1 MPPTISKI
9 DRRSRCGRRSCR
21 KLLAETRSPYR
32 AAHRCSRPVT
42 RARCVCATTT
52 CRAIAKMRR
61 QSSATTT
68 GERDFLAPE
77 VTRGGRPVGRPCP
90 AADRP
95 AGGHPGPR
103 RASGVGD
110 PRGCVSARDVRVVSF
125 QIRQVL
131 QIPGSH
137 RGRSR
142 RPVARTRDRCGWQIR
157 KFWRIWRTCGP
168 ARAGECFNLRS
179 VFHAATM
186 ARSLG
191 GRHAAFVRRSC
202 RKTSTAYESE
212 SLDEARDHAAQQA
225 TCTKNETAVFDSAT
239 TSISTSVFGMIFSHS
254 AQGLPTL
261 GLPYLVQCRRSGSRP
276 WRTRSWASSVSV
288 IAAPHIFIRRAGGLR
303 L

>member
-1 MPPTISKI
+1 MIVRFSSHSANSVPGPPR
-9 DRRSRCGRRSCR
+9 DRRHPWPSTVNRCDRSKKIKIKSGKDRRAIPYEPSRCCRNGSACRRPSPKLIGDRDAADDRAGSFWR
-21 KLLAETRSPYR
+21 KPGPSA
-32 AAHRCSRPVT
+32 RCSRPVT

-131 QIPGSH
+131 QIP
-137 RGRSR
+137 RLAPR
-142 RPVARTRDRCGWQIR
+142 ALAATCRTHP
-157 KFWRIWRTCGP
+157 GP
-168 ARAGECFNLRS
+168 LWLANPEILANLANLRPGTRWR
-179 VFHAATM
+179 VFQSAF
-186 ARSLG
+186 G
-191 GRHAAFVRRSC
+191 FPCRHDGA
-202 RKTSTAYESE
+202 
-212 SLDEARDHAAQQA
+212 
-225 TCTKNETAVFDSAT
+225 
-239 TSISTSVFGMIFSHS
+239 I
-254 AQGLPTL
+254 
-261 GLPYLVQCRRSGSRP
+261 P
-276 WRTRSWASSVSV
+276 WRPSRC
-288 IAAPHIFIRRAGGLR
+288 IREAIVQKDIDRLR
-303 L
+303 V